1 MGILYSLLVVANIA
15 CLVMVLL
22 KLFPAEGPLK
32 GILGIICGLY
42 TYIWGWMNSS
52 RFNLKTIML
61 VWTAVI
67 ILQMLMAGMMGFSA
81 FSSATSG
88 M

>member
-61 VWTAVI
+61 IWTAVI

>member
-1 MGILYSLLVVANIA
+1 MGILYTLLVVANIA

-61 VWTAVI
+61 IWTAVI
-67 ILQMLMAGMMGFSA
+67 ILQMIMAGMMGFSA
-81 FSSATSG
+81 ASSMTSG

>member
-1 MGILYSLLVVANIA
+1 MGILYPILAVANIA
-15 CLVMVLL
+15 CLVMVLI
-22 KLFPAEGPLK
+22 KMFPAEGPLK

-61 VWTAVI
+61 VWTVVI
-67 ILQMLMAGMMGFSA
+67 ILQIIVGGMIGFSA
-81 FSSATSG
+81 VSSATSG

>member
-32 GILGIICGLY
+32 GILGILCGLY

-61 VWTAVI
+61 IWTAVI